1 MLYVPSMNIGF
12 GITLNCSYESPD
24 HDHDDDVGNGDD
36 TDTDYDNDEYDDVVD
51 VMVMMCMNRRYIIL
65 NKDHFRYCRLTTVY
79 EL

>member
-1 MLYVPSMNIGF
+1 MYVPSMNIGF

-24 HDHDDDVGNGDD
+24 HDDDVGNGDD
-36 TDTDYDNDEYDDVVD
+36 TDTDYDDDEYDDVVD
-51 VMVMMCMNRRYIIL
+51 VMVMICMNRRYIIL